1 MLTKYQDVY
10 LILKKTNRNKL
21 WRLIKINQ
29 VFKNK
34 IKTRNNLIT

>member
-10 LILKKTNRNKL
+10 LTLKKTNRNKS

>member
-10 LILKKTNRNKL
+10 LILKKANRNKL